1 MTALTLAP
9 LTKEAFKPFGD
20 VIEIAGAEKI
30 LINEGTTE
38 RFNALARLDVSD
50 DGGAPILS
58 IFRARARPFP
68 IALRMMERHPLG
80 SQAFFP
86 LSDAP
91 WLVVVS
97 EAQTPSPKTLRAFLA
112 QGSQGVQYAKNIWHH
127 PLLIL
132 QPAQDFLV
140 ADRAGPGSNL
150 EECWFPD
157 GETATIIPL

>member
-20 VIEIAGAEKI
+20 VMETAGAEKI

-50 DGGAPILS
+50 QGGAPILS
-58 IFRARARPFP
+58 IFRARARPRP
-68 IALRMMERHPLG
+68 IALRMMERHPLA

-97 EAQTPSPKTLRAFLA
+97 AAQTPSPETLQAFLA

-132 QPAQDFLV
+132 QPNQDFLV

-150 EECWFPD
+150 EECWFPG